1 MTSESNRSRYIDT
14 ARWRLHYHEAGEGH
28 PVIMLHGSGP
38 GASGWSNFS
47 ANFDVLSRHFKV
59 YLLDFPGWGESS
71 AYDPTGEN
79 RFMANVEAVQ
89 LFMDGLGIEKAALVG
104 NSMGGLACLMMTALH
119 GERVSHCV
127 TMGAPAP
134 GGPQLFFQPGGL
146 PEGLKIL
153 FATYADPSP
162 ANFKRLVEVMVFDPA
177 YATEEL
183 TRERSEN
190 ALANLDHLANFLKG
204 IAAMSIDGLGQEAV
218 FEGLAKTQVPT
229 LLVHGRD
236 DRTVGVEHSMRL
248 VGVMPNAT
256 LAVFNRC
263 GHWAQLE
270 HAARFNALVRAF
282 IES

>member
-1 MTSESNRSRYIDT
+1 MTTETGTGQFIDT
-14 ARWRLHYHEAGEGH
+14 PRWKLHYHVAGEGH
-28 PVIMLHGSGP
+28 PLIMLHGSGP

-47 ANFDVLSRHFKV
+47 PNFDVLARRFKV
-59 YLLDFPGWGESS
+59 YLLDFPGWGQSD

-79 RFMANVEAVQ
+79 RFVANVEAIR
-89 LFMDGLGIEKAALVG
+89 LFMDGLAIERAALVG

-134 GGPQLFFQPGGL
+134 GGPQPFFQPGGL
-146 PEGLKIL
+146 TEGLKIL

-162 ANFKRLVEVMVFDPA
+162 ANFKRLVEVMVFDA
-177 YATEEL
+177 TYATEDL
-183 TRERSEN
+183 IRERSEN
-190 ALANLDHLANFLKG
+190 ALANPTHLRNFLKG
-204 IAAMSIDGLGQEAV
+204 IAAMNIDGLGQEAV
-218 FEGLAKTQVPT
+218 FEGLAKTQIPT
-229 LLVHGRD
+229 LLIHGRD
-236 DRTVGVEHSMRL
+236 DRTVGVEHSMRM

-270 HAARFNALVRAF
+270 HAARFNALVTAF
-282 IES
+282 IKA